1 MSLGQVRGPSP
12 VKLFFAMLYPSR
24 EVFDW
29 AIRQIARY
37 VGEIDLLSEEWPFT
51 WTDYYA
57 SIGAHLLRRFASTR
71 GLVSPE
77 GLFRLKHLSNFLEE
91 ISGGGEGRRVNLD
104 PGYLD
109 AARVVLFTTKDSAHR
124 VYVGEGIYAEV
135 TLRYRRG
142 RWTFHDYTYPDYR
155 DARYLAFFDE
165 LRRSYLG
172 EIKKGGFRP

>member
-1 MSLGQVRGPSP
+1 MGQVKRPHP
-12 VKLFFAMLYPSR
+12 VKLFFALLYPSLGA
-24 EVFDW
+24 FDW
-29 AIRQIARY
+29 VVRWISEY
-37 VGEIDLLSEEWPFT
+37 VGEIELASEEWPFT

-57 SIGAHLLRRFASTR
+57 SIGERLFRRFVSIR

-77 GLFRLKHLSNFLEE
+77 GLFRVKHLSNFLEE
-91 ISGGGEGRRVNLD
+91 ISGGGRGRKANVD

-135 TLRYRRG
+135 TLRYRKG

-155 DARYLAFFDE
+155 DGRYLAFFDE
-165 LRRSYLG
+165 LRRSYL
-172 EIKKGGFRP
+172 EEVRKGGFKP